1 MFNRNR
7 DCRDDLPRLSR
18 GEGGRPGLDEFFEER
33 EINYVG
39 WPFHGRSEQDG
50 AYDAWSGN

>member
-1 MFNRNR
+1 MFNSNR
-7 DCRDDLPRLSR
+7 DCRDDFPRLS
-18 GEGGRPGLDEFFEER
+18 GGGWGGGGLDEFFEER

-39 WPFHGRSEQDG
+39 WPFHGGSEQDG